1 MTRRAPL
8 LLLTALAAGLSAVAG
23 AVAQGDP
30 AEGRFGTGIRQQLS
44 ERDRA
49 AAARARQLDL
59 REQAARAAE
68 RRLAGTPAA
77 VTAAPPAPP
86 SPKLPVEPEP
96 SEAER
101 LEDLAKIYQAMK
113 PKAAAPIFE
122 QLSLEVQVKVASR
135 MRERSAA
142 QVMAAMTP
150 KAAAALSM
158 AIAKRQTS
166 YTVLSPDGLTPRGSP
181 PPAPAAR
188 R

>member
-1 MTRRAPL
+1 MIRRAPL
-8 LLLTALAAGLSAVAG
+8 LLLTALAAGLSAMAG

-59 REQAARAAE
+59 REQATKAAE
-68 RRLAGTPAA
+68 RRLAGSPSPAA
-77 VTAAPPAPP
+77 PRPPAAAKEPP
-86 SPKLPVEPEP
+86 AEPEP

-101 LEDLAKIYQAMK
+101 LDDLAKIYQSMK

-122 QLSLEVQVKVASR
+122 QLSLEVQVKVAGR
-135 MRERSAA
+135 MRERSMA
-142 QVMAAMTP
+142 QVMAAMSP
-150 KAAAALSM
+150 KAAAALTM

-166 YTVLSPDGLTPRGSP
+166 YTVLGGSGLSSRGSP

>member
-8 LLLTALAAGLSAVAG
+8 LALTAIGAGLSAVAG
-23 AVAQGDP
+23 AMAQGDP
-30 AEGRFGTGIRQQLS
+30 GEGRFGTGIRQQLS

-59 REQAARAAE
+59 REQAAKAAE
-68 RRLAGTPAA
+68 RRLGAAPAA
-77 VTAAPPAPP
+77 APAAPPPTQPTA
-86 SPKLPVEPEP
+86 EPEP
-96 SEAER
+96 SEDER
-101 LEDLAKIYQAMK
+101 LNDLAKIYQAMK

-122 QLSLEVQVKVASR
+122 QLTLEVQVKVANR

-142 QVMAAMTP
+142 QVMAAMDP

-158 AIAKRQTS
+158 AIAKRRTS
-166 YTVLSPDGLTPRGSP
+166 YEVVRPGASPL
-181 PPAPAAR
+181 PAPAVR

>member
-1 MTRRAPL
+1 MIRRAPL
-8 LLLTALAAGLSAVAG
+8 FALTALAAGMSAVAG
-23 AVAQGDP
+23 AMAQGDP
-30 AEGRFGTGIRQQLS
+30 VEGRFGAGIRQQLS

-59 REQAARAAE
+59 REQAAQAAA
-68 RRLAGTPAA
+68 RKIGGAPADPAA
-77 VTAAPPAPP
+77 AAPPPAPP
-86 SPKLPVEPEP
+86 AEPEQ

-101 LEDLAKIYQAMK
+101 LDDLARIYQAMK

-122 QLSLEVQVKVASR
+122 QLTLEVQVKVAGR

-142 QVMAAMTP
+142 AMMAAMNP
-150 KAAAALSM
+150 KAAATLSM

-166 YTVLSPDGLTPRGSP
+166 YTVLGPGGLTPRGSP
-181 PPAPAAR
+181 PPAPAVR

>member
-1 MTRRAPL
+1 MIRRAPL
-8 LLLTALAAGLSAVAG
+8 FALTALAAGMSAVAG
-23 AVAQGDP
+23 AMAQGDP
-30 AEGRFGTGIRQQLS
+30 GEGRFGAGIRQQLS

-59 REQAARAAE
+59 REQAAQAAA
-68 RRLAGTPAA
+68 RKIGGPADPTA
-77 VTAAPPAPP
+77 AAAPPPVAPA
-86 SPKLPVEPEP
+86 EPEQ
-96 SEAER
+96 SEGER
-101 LEDLAKIYQAMK
+101 LDDLARIYQAMK

-122 QLSLEVQVKVASR
+122 QLTLEVQVKVAGR

-142 QVMAAMTP
+142 AMMAAMNP
-150 KAAAALSM
+150 KAAATLSM

-166 YTVLSPDGLTPRGSP
+166 YTVLTPRGSP

>member
-1 MTRRAPL
+1 MIRRAPL
-8 LLLTALAAGLSAVAG
+8 FALTALAAGMSAVAG
-23 AVAQGDP
+23 AMAQGDP
-30 AEGRFGTGIRQQLS
+30 GEGRFGAGIRQQLS

-59 REQAARAAE
+59 REQATQAAARKIVGAPTDAGAA
-68 RRLAGTPAA
+68 
-77 VTAAPPAPP
+77 AAPPPAAPA
-86 SPKLPVEPEP
+86 EPEQ

-101 LEDLAKIYQAMK
+101 LDDLARIYQAMK

-122 QLSLEVQVKVASR
+122 QLTLEVQVKVAGR

-142 QVMAAMTP
+142 AMMAAMNP
-150 KAAAALSM
+150 KAAATLSM

-166 YTVLSPDGLTPRGSP
+166 YTVLGPGAVTPRGSP
-181 PPAPAAR
+181 PPTPAAR

>member
-1 MTRRAPL
+1 MIRRTPL
-8 LLLTALAAGLSAVAG
+8 LALTALAAGLSAVAG
-23 AVAQGDP
+23 AMAQGDP
-30 AEGRFGTGIRQQLS
+30 GEGRFGTGIRQQLS

-68 RRLAGTPAA
+68 RRIGGAPAA
-77 VTAAPPAPP
+77 VAAAAAPPIAAA
-86 SPKLPVEPEP
+86 EPEP
-96 SEAER
+96 SEGER
-101 LEDLAKIYQAMK
+101 LDDLARIYQAMK

-122 QLSLEVQVKVASR
+122 QLTLEVQVKVASR
-135 MRERSAA
+135 MRDRSAA
-142 QVMAAMTP
+142 SVMAAMNP

-166 YTVLSPDGLTPRGSP
+166 YTVIGPGALSPRGSP